1 MTSCH
6 QYTLTLRGLVD
17 WTLVVLEDLEVSC
30 LARHEHHHWASGEQ
44 NLWITL
50 IKRSHHFVPFGS
62 FEVHSSDI
70 YTILQMFNG
79 WIIIFL
85 VYNFVIVVQ
94 KINSNSISSSII
106 LLGTSQETLSEE
118 ESSDPENLWKSNIDP
133 LCEPLESTKKIFH
146 VSSESLQGW
155 E

>member
-6 QYTLTLRGLVD
+6 QNTLTLRGLVD
-17 WTLVVLEDLEVSC
+17 WTLVTLEHLEVSG

-44 NLWITL
+44 NLWITF
-50 IKRSHHFVPFGS
+50 IKRSHYFVPFGS

-79 WIIIFL
+79 WIIIIL
-85 VYNFVIVVQ
+85 VYDFIIIVQ
-94 KINSNSISSSII
+94 KINSNSISSRII

-118 ESSDPENLWKSNIDP
+118 ESSDPENLWKSFINP
-133 LCEPLESTKKIFH
+133 FCEPLKSTKKIFH
-146 VSSESLQGW
+146 VSSKGLQGW